1 MDSARFSR
9 HRARDGRDARR
20 ASGEISLPFIQ
31 GLQLLDKSQPRTGHT
46 LTVVIIG
53 QEETTTTER
62 HIDGHTA
69 VHPIRLPRQNSAST
83 DSSHAGEKSDLGSR
97 ASGMQ
102 GSLDTGTAW
111 PYYRPESRTL
121 GTLEMSSRTR

>member
-20 ASGEISLPFIQ
+20 ASGEISFSSFQ

-69 VHPIRLPRQNSAST
+69 VHPATASELCINGFVTCWRKITWGPGLRACKGPLIRGRHGPT
-83 DSSHAGEKSDLGSR
+83 
-97 ASGMQ
+97 
-102 GSLDTGTAW
+102 TARS
-111 PYYRPESRTL
+111 PAR
-121 GTLEMSSRTR
+121 